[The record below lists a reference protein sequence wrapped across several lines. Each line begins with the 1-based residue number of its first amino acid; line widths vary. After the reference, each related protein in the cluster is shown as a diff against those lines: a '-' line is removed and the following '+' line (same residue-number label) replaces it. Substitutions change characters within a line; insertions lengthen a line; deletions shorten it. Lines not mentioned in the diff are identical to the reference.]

1 MQVWEDM
8 IRARIHECTSCGEQV
23 RPERRNYRY
32 TESGLSNVILQGIEV
47 ADCPKCG
54 NSEVIIPRMA
64 KIHRAIAQA
73 LAKSP
78 ARLTGEQL
86 RFLRSH
92 LGLSGAKLGCYL
104 HTDKSK
110 ISKWECGSDRIGPT
124 TDRLVRLLVAA
135 LDSELRPG
143 VSAIAEHLP
152 LIADVSGKSLELHID
167 VTTLLTTFL
176 SVSRAA

>member
-1 MQVWEDM
+1 MK
-8 IRARIHECTSCGEQV
+8 RSRIHECTSCGEQV
-23 RPERRNYRY
+23 KPERRNHRY
-32 TESGLSNVILQGIEV
+32 TESGLSNVILQRIDV

-54 NSEVIIPRMA
+54 NSDVIIPGMA

-73 LAKSP
+73 LANSP

-86 RFLRSH
+86 RFLRNH
-92 LGLSGAKLGCYL
+92 LGLSGDKLGRYL

-110 ISKWECGSDRIGPT
+110 ISKWECGEDRIGPT
-124 TDRLVRLLVAA
+124 TDRLVRLVVAA

-152 LIADVSGKSLELHID
+152 LIEDSSGKGLELHVD
-167 VTTLLTTFL
+167 VTTLHTAFLTVTK
-176 SVSRAA
+176 AA